1 LNAPEDFKLRRS
13 RLISRFRAV
22 AFAAAT
28 VVLVTWSG
36 NAFAQ
41 SFDLSQ
47 LFGGGN
53 GGGGGYGGSG
63 GGYGGGSG
71 GGNPLSQLFGGG
83 SGGGQQRHQQQG
95 NASGI
100 SVDRSAPPYTGKFA
114 GSQEDQGAQT
124 TLSAQFACYPA
135 SDADIPTA
143 RAFVCYTG
151 GSGAG
156 GPPPAGGPPS
166 YGPPPNGGPSAYGP
180 PNGGPPPYGPPNGGG
195 YGPPPG
201 GGPPNGPPPDGV
213 E

>member
-1 LNAPEDFKLRRS
+1 M
-13 RLISRFRAV
+13 
-22 AFAAAT
+22 
-28 VVLVTWSG
+28 LVTWSG

-41 SFDLSQ
+41 GFSLGQ
-47 LFGGGN
+47 LFGGGGN
-53 GGGGGYGGSG
+53 GGGGSSGGG
-63 GGYGGGSG
+63 GGYGGGSSGGSG

-83 SGGGQQRHQQQG
+83 SGGGQQHQHQQG

-114 GSQEDQGAQT
+114 GSQQDQGAET

-135 SDADIPTA
+135 SDADIPQA

-151 GSGAG
+151 GSGGDGPPQG
-156 GPPPAGGPPS
+156 GPPP
-166 YGPPPNGGPSAYGP
+166 YGAS
-180 PNGGPPPYGPPNGGG
+180 NGGPPPYGPPSGGG

-201 GGPPNGPPPDGV
+201 SGPPNGPPPDGV